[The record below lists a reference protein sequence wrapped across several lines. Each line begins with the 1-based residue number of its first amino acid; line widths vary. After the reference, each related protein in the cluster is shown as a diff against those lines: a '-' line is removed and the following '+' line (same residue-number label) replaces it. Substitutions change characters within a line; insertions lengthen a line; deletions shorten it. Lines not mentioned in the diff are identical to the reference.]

1 MQLALIHMSLTYL
14 HMPRIVPAPAVCA
27 ALHLQC
33 AQISHQCGVHPDLFR
48 SLATHLLSSHGN
60 TPPLK
65 RRIAVTTI
73 TQYSLFQHGCD
84 GAHKYEEKFHL
95 SEWQADTTSSCPTR
109 KMLLYTIRWSHKEQ
123 NNNFPIGTK
132 RMHKMWENCTVTPPK
147 RRPAETMSGDGQQKI

>member
-27 ALHLQC
+27 ALHLQYV
-33 AQISHQCGVHPDLFR
+33 QISHQCGVHPDLFR

-73 TQYSLFQHGCD
+73 TQYSLFQHGCN

-95 SEWQADTTSSCPTR
+95 REWQADTTSYKTKDTTTHQHPNVLKKCTSSCPT
-109 KMLLYTIRWSHKEQ
+109 KKILLYTILMVSQR
-123 NNNFPIGTK
+123 TK
-132 RMHKMWENCTVTPPK
+132 
-147 RRPAETMSGDGQQKI
+147 